1 MIKGVK
7 RCGMVASKRCE
18 KEEDGRQELCG
29 LDMIPAGIPI
39 QELDLGDCVAK
50 LVNGE
55 AAHRGLNIL
64 GQVGA

>member
-18 KEEDGRQELCG
+18 KDEDGRQELCG

-39 QELDLGDCVAK
+39 QELDLGDYVAK
-50 LVNGE
+50 LVRMVKLLIE
-55 AAHRGLNIL
+55 D
-64 GQVGA
+64 